1 MIQIIKHK
9 RLDCLAYFLPKY
21 YYFITLISM
30 QWKIYNIYFRSRL
43 NLIFSRK
50 SCPTLAIKP
59 IKNVMYNRKALIKKD
74 DRIFSQ
80 CDSSRF

>member
-9 RLDCLAYFLPKY
+9 RLGCLAHFLPKY
-21 YYFITLISM
+21 YDYFITLISM
-30 QWKIYNIYFRSRL
+30 QWKIYNIHFRSRL

-59 IKNVMYNRKALIKKD
+59 IKNVIYRKALIKKD
-74 DRIFSQ
+74 
-80 CDSSRF
+80 